1 MSHLDNGFR
10 SLTLQR
16 FPATDDV
23 NPLQA
28 WEAADEYLLQQL
40 DDTEIR
46 GPVLILNDAFGA
58 LSCALAEHKPYSIGD
73 SYISEL
79 ATRENL
85 RLNGIDE
92 SSVKFLDSTADYPQ
106 QPGVVLIKVPKT
118 LALLEQQLRALRKVV
133 TPDTRIIAGAK
144 ARDIHTSTLELFEK
158 VLGPTTT
165 TLAWKKARLINCTFN
180 EPPLAD
186 APQTVSWKLEGTD
199 WTIHNHANVFSRT
212 GLDIGARFFMQH
224 LPENLEGEIV
234 DLGCGNG
241 VIGLTLLDKNP
252 QAKVVFVDESPM
264 AVASSRLNVET
275 NMPEALSQT
284 VSWKLEGTDWTIHN
298 HANVFSR
305 TGLDIGARFFMQHLP
320 ENLEGEIVDLGCGN
334 GVIGLTLLDKN
345 PQAKVVFV
353 DESPMAVA
361 SSRMNVETNMPEALD
376 RCEFM
381 INNALSGVEPF
392 RFNAVLCN
400 PPFHQQHAL
409 TDNVAWEM
417 FHHARRCLKINGEL
431 YIVANRHLDYFHKL
445 KKIFGNCTTIATNNK
460 FVVLK
465 AVKLGRRR

>member
-133 TPDTRIIAGAK
+133 TSDTRIIAGAK

-275 NMPEALSQT
+275 NMPEAL
-284 VSWKLEGTDWTIHN
+284 
-298 HANVFSR
+298 
-305 TGLDIGARFFMQHLP
+305 
-320 ENLEGEIVDLGCGN
+320 
-334 GVIGLTLLDKN
+334 
-345 PQAKVVFV
+345 
-353 DESPMAVA
+353 
-361 SSRMNVETNMPEALD
+361 D
-376 RCEFM
+376 RSEFM

-409 TDNVAWEM
+409 TDNVA
-417 FHHARRCLKINGEL
+417 
-431 YIVANRHLDYFHKL
+431 
-445 KKIFGNCTTIATNNK
+445 
-460 FVVLK
+460 
-465 AVKLGRRR
+465 

>member
-1 MSHLDNGFR
+1 MSHTDDGFR
-10 SLTLQR
+10 SLNLQR

-23 NPLQA
+23 NPLLA

-40 DDTEIR
+40 DDTEIN

-58 LSCALAEHKPYSIGD
+58 LACALVSYAPYSIGD
-73 SYISEL
+73 SYLSEL
-79 ATRENL
+79 GTRENL
-85 RLNGIDE
+85 RLNDLDE
-92 SSVKFLDSTADYPQ
+92 ASVKFLDSTADYPAA
-106 QPGVVLIKVPKT
+106 PAVVLIKIPKT
-118 LALLEQQLRALRKVV
+118 MALLEQQLRALRKVV
-133 TPDTRIIAGAK
+133 TPETRIIAGAK

-165 TLAWKKARLINCTFN
+165 TLAWKKARLINCTFSN
-180 EPPLAD
+180 PELAD
-186 APQTVSWKLEGTD
+186 AEQILSWKLDGTD

-212 GLDIGARFFMQH
+212 GLDIGARFFLPH

-241 VIGLTLLDKNP
+241 VLGLTLLDKNP

-275 NMPEALSQT
+275 NLPEA
-284 VSWKLEGTDWTIHN
+284 
-298 HANVFSR
+298 
-305 TGLDIGARFFMQHLP
+305 
-320 ENLEGEIVDLGCGN
+320 VDR
-334 GVIGLTLLDKN
+334 
-345 PQAKVVFV
+345 
-353 DESPMAVA
+353 S
-361 SSRMNVETNMPEALD
+361 
-376 RCEFM
+376 EFM

-392 RFNAVLCN
+392 RFNAVFCN
-400 PPFHQQHAL
+400 PPFHQKHAL
-409 TDNVAWEM
+409 TDNIAWEM

-445 KKIFGNCTTIATNNK
+445 KKIFGNCVTIATNNK
-460 FVVLK
+460 FVILK

>member
-1 MSHLDNGFR
+1 M
-10 SLTLQR
+10 
-16 FPATDDV
+16 
-23 NPLQA
+23 
-28 WEAADEYLLQQL
+28 E
-40 DDTEIR
+40 
-46 GPVLILNDAFGA
+46 
-58 LSCALAEHKPYSIGD
+58 
-73 SYISEL
+73 
-79 ATRENL
+79 
-85 RLNGIDE
+85 
-92 SSVKFLDSTADYPQ
+92 
-106 QPGVVLIKVPKT
+106 
-118 LALLEQQLRALRKVV
+118 
-133 TPDTRIIAGAK
+133 
-144 ARDIHTSTLELFEK
+144 
-158 VLGPTTT
+158 
-165 TLAWKKARLINCTFN
+165 KARLINCTFN

-186 APQTVSWKLEGTD
+186 AP
-199 WTIHNHANVFSRT
+199 
-212 GLDIGARFFMQH
+212 
-224 LPENLEGEIV
+224 
-234 DLGCGNG
+234 
-241 VIGLTLLDKNP
+241 
-252 QAKVVFVDESPM
+252 
-264 AVASSRLNVET
+264 
-275 NMPEALSQT
+275 QT

-409 TDNVAWEM
+409 TDNVAREM

-431 YIVANRHLDYFHKL
+431 YIVANRHTDYFHKL

-465 AVKLGRRR
+465 TVKLGRRR

>member
-1 MSHLDNGFR
+1 MSHSDNGFR
-10 SLTLQR
+10 SLNLKR
-16 FPATDDV
+16 FPETDDV

-40 DDTEIR
+40 DETEIS
-46 GPVLILNDAFGA
+46 GPVLIFNDTFGA
-58 LSCALAEHKPYSIGD
+58 LACALVEHKPYSIGD
-73 SYISEL
+73 SYLSEL

-85 RLNGIDE
+85 RHNDLNEGD
-92 SSVKFLDSTADYPQ
+92 VTFLDSTAPYPAA
-106 QPGVVLIKVPKT
+106 PGVVLIKIPKT
-118 LALLEQQLRALRKVV
+118 LALLEQQLRALRTVV
-133 TPDTRIIAGAK
+133 TPQTRIIAGTK

-165 TLAWKKARLINCTFN
+165 TLAWKKARLVNCTFSA
-180 EPPLAD
+180 PALGD
-186 APQTVSWKLEGTD
+186 APQTLSWKLDGTD

-224 LPENLEGEIV
+224 LPDNLEGEIV

-252 QAKVVFVDESPM
+252 QASVVFVDESPM

-275 NMPEALSQT
+275 NL
-284 VSWKLEGTDWTIHN
+284 
-298 HANVFSR
+298 
-305 TGLDIGARFFMQHLP
+305 
-320 ENLEGEIVDLGCGN
+320 
-334 GVIGLTLLDKN
+334 
-345 PQAKVVFV
+345 
-353 DESPMAVA
+353 
-361 SSRMNVETNMPEALD
+361 PEALD

-392 RFNAVLCN
+392 RFDAVLCN
-400 PPFHQQHAL
+400 PPFHQKHAL
-409 TDNVAWEM
+409 TDNIAWEM

-431 YIVANRHLDYFHKL
+431 RIVANRHLDYFHKL
-445 KKIFGNCTTIATNNK
+445 KKIFGNCETIATNQK

-465 AVKLGRRR
+465 AVKTGRRR